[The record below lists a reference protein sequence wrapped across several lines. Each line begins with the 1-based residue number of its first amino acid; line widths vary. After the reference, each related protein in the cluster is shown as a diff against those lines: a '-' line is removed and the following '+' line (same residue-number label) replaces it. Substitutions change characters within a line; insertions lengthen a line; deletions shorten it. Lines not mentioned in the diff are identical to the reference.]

1 MARAF
6 IGAVECKVTVD
17 KDLGDSWAV
26 AVVPIGAATAATQV
40 VKLQGNDKDAVTKGA
55 LEVLQQQGLIDR
67 FEL

>member
-6 IGAVECKVTVD
+6 IGAVECRVTVD

-26 AVVPIGAATAATQV
+26 AVIPTGGLSASPQV
-40 VKLQGNDKDAVTKGA
+40 VKLQGNDKEKVTLGA
-55 LEVLQQQGLIDR
+55 LEILQKQGLIDR